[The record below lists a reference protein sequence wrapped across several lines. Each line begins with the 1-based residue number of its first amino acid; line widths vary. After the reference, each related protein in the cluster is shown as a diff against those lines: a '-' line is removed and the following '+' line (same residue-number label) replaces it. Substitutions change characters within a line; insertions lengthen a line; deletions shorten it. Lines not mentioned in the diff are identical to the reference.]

1 MNVILDEFLMNKT
14 DYCKLYHN
22 TIHLSNISNY
32 NNIVIFIILRYLYR
46 VGLKRAKSLLV
57 SSGDTDLLEKIM
69 ILLTWNKNNLIENYQ
84 TNMQQ
89 QDILKEEKE
98 DIIEKSVMKTEEM
111 KHETFEDSMEQ
122 MNFNTTKEEKP
133 VKSEKTEEELLN
145 DIKIRAKWL
154 CTLSECEKFE
164 LTTRFLSQE
173 LLHNIID
180 ILNTIHTNS
189 NSSNYNDVI
198 MKYSTGLKI

>member
-98 DIIEKSVMKTEEM
+98 DIIEKSVIKTEEM

-122 MNFNTTKEEKP
+122 MNINTTKEEKP

-154 CTLSECEKFE
+154 CTLSECDKFE

-189 NSSNYNDVI
+189 NSSNYHDVI

>member
-1 MNVILDEFLMNKT
+1 MILDEFLMNKT

-122 MNFNTTKEEKP
+122 MNINTTKEEKP
-133 VKSEKTEEELLN
+133 VKTEEELLN
-145 DIKIRAKWL
+145 DIKIRANWL
-154 CTLSECEKFE
+154 CTLSECDKFE

-189 NSSNYNDVI
+189 NSSNYHDVI